1 MLSTGLSLPGVPCGP
16 ASPAKQEPHSRRIW
30 ATNCRRPG
38 ECLSGDRPHHSCL
51 DGLRKAQDED
61 RAGTKGTLTSI
72 KEGEKLDVFLAR
84 GCGQLTVEVCEG
96 VYGKELFHSLKR
108 VGHHAKHEL
117 LLLKWPVLITNRL
130 AMAVSGLWW
139 GGDETFTLLASD
151 CQTARADQIELWSP
165 PTEHKIEGRSKPPAS
180 FLTWLRY
187 AENHTRVFGA
197 VYGMEHMSERLAFL
211 KALQE
216 AHEEDEHAYPTTYC
230 IKLFEELNA
239 VWVEQ
244 VREARRTLCAK
255 LGTEN
260 PRMEDLKLI
269 ALAPGPE
276 GFPNFRFPRV
286 WDLKDP
292 AGYFQQVV
300 VPRQERALNRLLHR
314 QLHDAATKEK
324 REGNRK
330 TAGTEG
336 ETPPETDPKT
346 GAAPRL
352 ALTDTPPGPDPPRP
366 NPKNDGKGD
375 KAGGAAAKAYPAS
388 KRLTPTQIG
397 LKNRP
402 KVNPKDVD
410 GRIAQLRAQHNA
422 EVTDKAAEGKAK
434 AKGKAG

>member
-1 MLSTGLSLPGVPCGP
+1 M
-16 ASPAKQEPHSRRIW
+16 
-30 ATNCRRPG
+30 
-38 ECLSGDRPHHSCL
+38 
-51 DGLRKAQDED
+51 
-61 RAGTKGTLTSI
+61 
-72 KEGEKLDVFLAR
+72 
-84 GCGQLTVEVCEG
+84 EVCEG

-130 AMAVSGLWW
+130 ALAVSGLCW
-139 GGDETFTLLASD
+139 GGDETFALLASD

-197 VYGMEHMSERLAFL
+197 VYGIEHMSERLAFL
-211 KALQE
+211 KALRE

-244 VREARRTLCAK
+244 VREARRTLFAK

-286 WDLKDP
+286 WDLKDI

-300 VPRQERALNRLLHR
+300 VPRQERALTRLLHR
-314 QLHDAATKEK
+314 QLHDAITKEK
-324 REGNRK
+324 RDGDRK

-336 ETPPETDPKT
+336 ETPRDKA
-346 GAAPRL
+346 GAA
-352 ALTDTPPGPDPPRP
+352 TPPGSDPPRP
-366 NPKNDGKGD
+366 NPKGDGKGD
-375 KAGGAAAKAYPAS
+375 KAGGAAAKAYDQEVNCS
-388 KRLTPTQIG
+388 G
-397 LKNRP
+397 LGGP
-402 KVNPKDVD
+402 
-410 GRIAQLRAQHNA
+410 
-422 EVTDKAAEGKAK
+422 EV
-434 AKGKAG
+434 